1 MRILVTGASGF
12 VGRHLLSTLAVQ
24 YASERIALTAVSR
37 PGSSMPALR
46 VRWIAADVSQS
57 GWISAL
63 PDEDFDAV
71 VHLAQSRHYREF
83 PAHAV
88 DIFNVNVKST
98 FELAD
103 WSVRHRVKRF
113 VFASTGNVYGTGGTG
128 NGVHHEGDRC
138 EPDTMYGVSKLS
150 GEMLLK
156 PFSSFMHVLVLR
168 LFGVYGPGQADAILP
183 GVIQRFLAGEEIV
196 LAGNL
201 GVEFNPIYIDDCSTA
216 ISQLLAGPV
225 QPGYHVLNVGGL
237 ETVDL
242 RQVAVLLEKLTCQK
256 ARVRVT
262 AERPRR
268 LVGSID
274 KLRSVIAF
282 QPATSFAEGLSRALI
297 VSPKL

>member
-12 VGRHLLSTLAVQ
+12 VGRHLVALLAAQ
-24 YASERIALTAVSR
+24 HASERIAVTAVSR
-37 PGSSMPALR
+37 PGSWIPGSR
-46 VRWIAADVSQS
+46 SRWVAADLSNS
-57 GWISAL
+57 DWISML

-71 VHLAQSRHYREF
+71 IHLAQSRHYREF

-98 FELAD
+98 LELAD
-103 WSVRHRVKRF
+103 WSVKHRVKHF
-113 VFASTGNVYGTGGTG
+113 VFTSTGNVYGTG
-128 NGVHHEGDRC
+128 NGVHHEGDCC

-150 GEMLLK
+150 AEILLK
-156 PFSSFMHVLVLR
+156 PFASLMNVQVLR
-168 LFGVYGPGQADAILP
+168 LFGVYGPGQVDAMLP
-183 GVIQRFLAGEEIV
+183 GVIQQFLAGAEIV
-196 LAGNL
+196 LAGNV
-201 GVEFNPIYIDDCSTA
+201 GVEFNPIYVDDCSMV
-216 ISQLLAGPV
+216 IRQLVAGSV

-242 RQVAVLLEKLTCQK
+242 RQVTELLEKLEPKK

-262 AERPRR
+262 AEPPRR

-274 KLRSVIAF
+274 KLRTAISF

-297 VSPKL
+297 VTQKR